1 MSASFVT
8 CSGCAKMYRTRNG
21 FARHALTVHQSLGL
35 GSGLLLPL
43 SGDALVT
50 RQDDLRARDRRRH
63 VRKTPVEPLDLRVV
77 TSNRVRPI
85 AASSTL
91 SSAADQSTP
100 SSFREGR
107 AVRSLPC
114 ISDVIRRQMT
124 AVVETS
130 LLYPEESPEIVSRN
144 AGYEINCLM
153 DLIIASTAVN
163 AHSALRQAMQPS
175 TTEASLSDLLA
186 SIHDIM

>member
-1 MSASFVT
+1 
-8 CSGCAKMYRTRNG
+8 
-21 FARHALTVHQSLGL
+21 
-35 GSGLLLPL
+35 
-43 SGDALVT
+43 
-50 RQDDLRARDRRRH
+50 
-63 VRKTPVEPLDLRVV
+63 
-77 TSNRVRPI
+77 
-85 AASSTL
+85 
-91 SSAADQSTP
+91 
-100 SSFREGR
+100 
-107 AVRSLPC
+107 
-114 ISDVIRRQMT
+114 MT

-186 SIHDIM
+186 SIHDVM

>member
-1 MSASFVT
+1 MSQEEVSYVKHIEMSASFVT

-100 SSFREGR
+100 SSFSEGR
-107 AVRSLPC
+107 TVRSLPC

-124 AVVETS
+124 AVFETVV
-130 LLYPEESPEIVSRN
+130 LLLLFCDALSAEIVVVVAFVFSWF
-144 AGYEINCLM
+144 
-153 DLIIASTAVN
+153 
-163 AHSALRQAMQPS
+163 P
-175 TTEASLSDLLA
+175 
-186 SIHDIM
+186 